1 MSDWNEQG
9 APNNNLQSETIQTSK
24 LVGKKGQATKDHEF
38 SEELSDGGER
48 DDAIRKQLKRRQP
61 SM

>member
-1 MSDWNEQG
+1 VADWNHQG
-9 APNNNLQSETIQTSK
+9 APNNNLQSETIRTST
-24 LVGKKGQATKDHEF
+24 LVGKKGLKNEHEF

-48 DDAIRKQLKRRQP
+48 DQAIEKQLKRRQP

>member
-24 LVGKKGQATKDHEF
+24 LIGNKGLATQDHEF
-38 SEELSDGGER
+38 SEELSEGGER
-48 DDAIRKQLKRRQP
+48 DDAIKKQLKRRQP

>member
-24 LVGKKGQATKDHEF
+24 LVGKKGLSSQDHEF

-48 DDAIRKQLKRRQP
+48 DDAIKKQLKRRQP